1 MGRTSKRIRQQ
12 QRKAKRILSVF
23 IVLIALVLSL
33 VAYLN
38 PELFGQEPDDTP
50 SIDAGLGEDAGE
62 VRIHVI
68 DVGQGDSI
76 LLTAPGGN
84 VLFDAGD
91 LADRHEQAIK
101 NYLTGL
107 GITTLDYF
115 VITHPDADHI
125 GGADM
130 ILTDFTVKNVIMP
143 DITSNSQAF
152 AAMLDAMEKSQ
163 ANVIEAVAGET
174 FTLGDLT
181 LKILAP
187 LKKYS
192 DTNDM
197 SVVIRATYGSVSMM
211 FTGDA
216 EGNMEG
222 KSEKDILATYKAS
235 ELDCD
240 FLKVGHH
247 GSDTS
252 TSPAFLAAA
261 SPKIAAISCGAG
273 NKHGHPVQ
281 SVLDTLNAAG
291 VTVYRTDLS
300 GTLVFVCAG
309 KTIEYKK

>member
-1 MGRTSKRIRQQ
+1 
-12 QRKAKRILSVF
+12 
-23 IVLIALVLSL
+23 
-33 VAYLN
+33 
-38 PELFGQEPDDTP
+38 
-50 SIDAGLGEDAGE
+50 
-62 VRIHVI
+62 
-68 DVGQGDSI
+68 
-76 LLTAPGGN
+76 
-84 VLFDAGD
+84 
-91 LADRHEQAIK
+91 
-101 NYLTGL
+101 
-107 GITTLDYF
+107 
-115 VITHPDADHI
+115 
-125 GGADM
+125 M

-252 TSPAFLAAA
+252 TSPAFLAAV

-300 GTLVFVCAG
+300 GTLVFVCDG

>member
-38 PELFGQEPDDTP
+38 PELFGQEPNDNP
-50 SIDAGLGEDAGE
+50 STDAGVTEDFGELR
-62 VRIHVI
+62 VHVI

-91 LADRHEQAIK
+91 LASRHEQAIK
-101 NYLTGL
+101 NYLTDL

-115 VITHPDADHI
+115 IITHPDADHI

-143 DITSNSQAF
+143 DATSTSQAF
-152 AAMLDAMEKSQ
+152 AAMLDALEKSQ

-174 FTLGDLT
+174 YALGDLN

-192 DTNDM
+192 STNDM

-222 KSEKDILATYKAS
+222 KSEKDMLATYKAS

-252 TSPAFLAAA
+252 TSPAFLAAV

-291 VTVYRTDLS
+291 VTVYRTDHS
-300 GTLVFVCAG
+300 GTLVFVCDG